1 MVEGVAYG
9 GLPFP
14 DTGCALQDVYIY
26 YVPDM
31 FDVWGT
37 VSIFSSPLDVFAHG
51 HFFYQ
56 RIRWYV
62 QWAFVIWDLQVSLG

>member
-1 MVEGVAYG
+1 MVEGMAYG
-9 GLPFP
+9 CLPFP

-37 VSIFSSPLDVFAHG
+37 VSIFSSFLDVFAHG
-51 HFFYQ
+51 HSF
-56 RIRWYV
+56 WTT
-62 QWAFVIWDLQVSLG
+62 D